1 MLHFIC
7 HTHNLTL
14 AHPLQL
20 FLQKLLLFSRFLE
33 FFFPVCKCRF
43 FCFDF
48 CLQLAFPINLP
59 VQFIPQIFI
68 LTDIL
73 NKLGRNAIAFVVNP
87 VINPDLFI
95 TGIPEFQ
102 NRRSKE
108 IIVVDNLKLGV
119 VRKSDTFRL
128 SIAAYG
134 SIPES
139 LPWKYRQWRTVLP
152 ALPSSVHSPPPVKR
166 RSAHR

>member
-59 VQFIPQIFI
+59 IQFIPQIFI

-128 SIAAYG
+128 SIAAYAR
-134 SIPES
+134 E
-139 LPWKYRQWRTVLP
+139 RTDFNDS
-152 ALPSSVHSPPPVKR
+152 PSCIS
-166 RSAHR
+166 

>member
-48 CLQLAFPINLP
+48 CLAAGLS
-59 VQFIPQIFI
+59 
-68 LTDIL
+68 D
-73 NKLGRNAIAFVVNP
+73 
-87 VINPDLFI
+87 
-95 TGIPEFQ
+95 
-102 NRRSKE
+102 
-108 IIVVDNLKLGV
+108 
-119 VRKSDTFRL
+119 KSPR
-128 SIAAYG
+128 
-134 SIPES
+134 
-139 LPWKYRQWRTVLP
+139 
-152 ALPSSVHSPPPVKR
+152 SVHPSDLY
-166 RSAHR
+166 SDGYIE

>member
-87 VINPDLFI
+87 VINPD
-95 TGIPEFQ
+95 
-102 NRRSKE
+102 NSRR
-108 IIVVDNLKLGV
+108 
-119 VRKSDTFRL
+119 
-128 SIAAYG
+128 
-134 SIPES
+134 
-139 LPWKYRQWRTVLP
+139 
-152 ALPSSVHSPPPVKR
+152 
-166 RSAHR
+166 

>member
-108 IIVVDNLKLGV
+108 IIISSSALCEKAIRSV
-119 VRKSDTFRL
+119 F
-128 SIAAYG
+128 
-134 SIPES
+134 PS
-139 LPWKYRQWRTVLP
+139 LHTP
-152 ALPSSVHSPPPVKR
+152 ARERILMTAPSCIS
-166 RSAHR
+166 